1 MTKSPALKAL
11 QISAAFG
18 LLSISWIIFDHFGPR
33 HLMSIDN
40 DPVLQDVPADAIF
53 AVLSSLILFFVVR
66 HYLIAQERVHAAL
79 RRANDVLEVR
89 VQERTADL
97 DAERKKLQLILDTM
111 PDGVCII
118 DQNHEV
124 AYVNPAMQRA
134 WGPVAGRKCYAYF
147 GDRDLPCPHC
157 RRPQIIAGQMLTW
170 EWNTDDGAKT
180 YEVVG
185 SALYNLEGATAT
197 LYIFHD
203 VTAQVHA
210 RHKIENMG
218 KRSARQ
224 AEELR
229 LAHTQLSSRARELA
243 ALLDISR
250 TMASTLE
257 SQPLLAVIL
266 DQIKTMIDYHSAI
279 LYVLDG
285 DGITAVSYRGP
296 LSEEQV
302 VGLHVALDAAPACRV
317 LLERGEP
324 VIVDD
329 IHDDNPLAQSIAA
342 VAHTYFSHRMASTHA
357 WMAVPLMANDRVLGL
372 LRLDHTQAGHFTK
385 HEADIAMAIANQAAV
400 ALENSRLYEEAHK
413 VAVLEERQRMARDLH
428 DSVSQAL
435 YGIALGTHAAREQL
449 ERAPEKLHGT
459 LDYVLAMSATAVAEM
474 RALVFELRPDSL
486 EQEGLGAALTKQA
499 DALRARTGAV
509 VNVEVCEEPPL
520 SSDGKEVL
528 YRIAQEAMQNIVK
541 HAQAANVNLR
551 LYQQNGWATLEVC
564 DDGIGFEP
572 AGRYPG
578 HYGLKTMRE
587 RALRLSGTLD
597 IDSKPHTGS
606 VVRARIPVTNR
617 VAA

>member
-1 MTKSPALKAL
+1 MNRSPTRSAL
-11 QISAAFG
+11 QLTLAFFA
-18 LLSISWIIFDHFGPR
+18 LSCVWILFNHFGPSY
-33 HLMSIDN
+33 MMVIDEN
-40 DPVLQDVPADAIF
+40 MIHHDEPADLIF
-53 AVLSSLILFFVVR
+53 ASVAGILIFTLTRRYLF
-66 HYLIAQERVHAAL
+66 AQAQTQAAL
-79 RRANDVLEVR
+79 QRTNDELELR

-97 DAERKKLQLILDTM
+97 DAERSKLRRILDAM

-118 DQNHEV
+118 DQN
-124 AYVNPAMQRA
+124 YTMTYINPAMEQE
-134 WGPVAGRKCYAYF
+134 WGAISDRRCYTYFANRTLPCNECHLGRVVAGHSHRWVWTSA
-147 GDRDLPCPHC
+147 DS
-157 RRPQIIAGQMLTW
+157 Q
-170 EWNTDDGAKT
+170 KT
-180 YEVVG
+180 YAVS
-185 SALYNLEGATAT
+185 SAALTDGEESAAA

-203 VTAQVHA
+203 ITEETRTHQQ
-210 RHKIENMG
+210 IEAMG
-218 KRSARQ
+218 AESLRQ
-224 AEELR
+224 AEALR
-229 LAHTQLSSRARELA
+229 LAHAQLSDRARELA
-243 ALLDISR
+243 ALLEISH
-250 TMASTLE
+250 TMAATLE
-257 SQPLLAVIL
+257 SQPLLDVIL
-266 DQIKTMIDYHSAI
+266 DQMNTMIDYSSAI
-279 LYVLDG
+279 LYVLED
-285 DGITAVSYRGP
+285 DGITAVAYSGP
-296 LSEEQV
+296 LPEEQV
-302 VGLHVALDAAPACRV
+302 IGLHVPLTAAPGCK
-317 LLERGEP
+317 LLMERGAP
-324 VIVDD
+324 IIIDD
-329 IHDDNPLAQSIAA
+329 IYGDDPLAKAIVAA
-342 VAHTYFSHRMASTHA
+342 ASNFSHTLASTRA
-357 WMAVPLMANDRVLGL
+357 WMAVPLMVNERLLGM
-372 LRLDHTQAGHFTK
+372 LRLDHAQPAHFSK
-385 HEADIAMAIANQAAV
+385 HEADIALAIANHAAV
-400 ALENSRLYEEAHK
+400 AMENARLYAEAHK

-449 ERAPEKLHGT
+449 TRVPEKLPAT
-459 LDYVLAMSATAVAEM
+459 LDYVLTMSATAVAEM

-606 VVRARIPVTNR
+606 VVRARIPVANR